1 MNVMNE
7 SIVMK
12 ATPPAFVA
20 FPPPGGFLK
29 LAARTAINGHDS
41 AVSDGY

>member
-1 MNVMNE
+1 MNE

-20 FPPPGGFLK
+20 FPPPGGFLMLVQLLEK
-29 LAARTAINGHDS
+29 IE
-41 AVSDGY
+41 